1 MHIGY
6 IVACVWLG
14 VCDRSIEWYRSMCA
28 FCERVRT
35 LEDIGK
41 MFLLEVQRC
50 LKFSENSEL
59 CEYSDNGGSFL
70 IV

>member
-1 MHIGY
+1 M
-6 IVACVWLG
+6 ACVRSVW
-14 VCDRSIEWYRSMCA
+14 CDRSIRCNRSLCA
-28 FCERVRT
+28 MCERVRT

-41 MFLLEVQRC
+41 NVFYRRTKC